1 MVEGSRPTSGRLI
14 APCAFRARIRSRVC
28 CCSSRRDHL
37 FAPFNVRVWSMAAR
51 PEKHNQQAMQ
61 PNTLSIMLGQA
72 FRARPIYM
80 HYQQPPFLHPCAPL
94 LRRTMHSHQLVKH
107 FNRWEEGTGAGQQ
120 CGRTIP
126 PPKKNTK
133 GTEWENTSC
142 NASNRHNVTEAVSAI
157 PHPFDSLE
165 GCSKD
170 TALDTAAPKT
180 LQSCN
185 PCRTNLS

>member
-14 APCAFRARIRSRVC
+14 APCAFRARIQSKVC

-72 FRARPIYM
+72 FRARPMYM
-80 HYQQPPFLHPCAPL
+80 HYQQPPFLHPCVPM

-107 FNRWEEGTGAGQQ
+107 FNRREDGIGP
-120 CGRTIP
+120 GRKNKKT
-126 PPKKNTK
+126 PKKSTK

-142 NASNRHNVTEAVSAI
+142 NASDRHNVRGSISRPTPV
-157 PHPFDSLE
+157 
-165 GCSKD
+165 
-170 TALDTAAPKT
+170 
-180 LQSCN
+180 
-185 PCRTNLS
+185 